1 MSPHSLT
8 FAPIAK
14 AMFRSLRGAVENR
27 GIVVATPTSVK
38 SIMLCYLE
46 NLNMRI
52 ETSEQTG
59 AESAKKLRFQTQ
71 GFDKILRLFKS
82 GVMLLDEVDL
92 ILHPLKS
99 ELNFPIGNKFDLD
112 GAERG
117 ERWGL
122 PIHLVDAIF
131 YAMDGKLHVFEH
143 TAAAVSLLDRLRAK
157 IMLGLHQRALQRL
170 PHITLLNPHFY
181 HAELKPVLAE
191 WAFLWLEKSHLHGIS
206 KQDAISYVLEGAAA
220 KSEAKQRVLDLK
232 ADAALLRERLGHE
245 APLPP
250 KPGALRASLSA
261 KERTARKERKAQL
274 IDKRSKEARSDEQL
288 RQTLEQRLHVVE
300 TALTTAK
307 EQQELLLEIYAIEAN
322 LEGQLAGTGKELV
335 SVQKQIS
342 RLKKQIDEAEVP
354 ADDSMFNSVVLVLS
368 AAFAAKSKDTPGSKA
383 SVTNIENLCTNLES
397 QGHFVRRCDT
407 VTDATA
413 RALELHASKKLR
425 CVIIDWPAKPRKKQ
439 RRAPNHQWRNQ
450 FPSNPRAPPTMA
462 GSGTVNKDIACHRLR
477 GTLLRRL
484 CKPKAAEEK
493 LYGALS
499 TDRIFLVDESQ
510 SMRAEDRTYF
520 WRYGH
525 KVFDKISECQKW
537 ADTKGPFCHF
547 ESTHKPSKGPS
558 DLPGLRKQL
567 QMAQEQHQRVTLRSQ
582 EDSAHSR
589 EKIIAQFRSLETS
602 LSESLELV
610 QNALGSLPAPT
621 TAHSRGAI
629 VSDNEPSATGDK
641 ITIQVTIGADTRAVS
656 LGTAKTWPE
665 LLDTIGTA
673 FGGRFLDDS
682 CEVHPV
688 GEPDIRA
695 ASVETFER
703 VVASFSCFV
712 VHPPREGP
720 VLAMSLLAEMQ
731 ESSVDETESPHGLRR
746 HARRVSTIRHI
757 LLQEQTHLN
766 KMILAAKVM
775 ANVPADMKKL
785 LNLVHDWL
793 LTFLPHCMKKVNR
806 VSFGLLSDNKCKAAL
821 AADALTPPS
830 RLALAVPFVGK
841 DVPSQSSEFAHPDII
856 IGLSIFAYRYQGLR
870 RADFNQLM
878 DSMTSDFA
886 HEIGPADD
894 RPTSKRYRKWISEA
908 GGSIRGRSNPEQTQD
923 VDCEDTVPS
932 GPPLL
937 GPVLS
942 RQTSEAAGLVG
953 DDVSN
958 AKEVCDTKLQP
969 ASNSRINHL

>member
-1 MSPHSLT
+1 
-8 FAPIAK
+8 
-14 AMFRSLRGAVENR
+14 MFRSLRGAVENR

-52 ETSEQTG
+52 ETSKQTG
-59 AESAKKLRFQTQ
+59 TASAKQLRFQSQ
-71 GFDKILRLFKS
+71 RFDKILRLFKD

-143 TAAAVSLLDRLRAK
+143 TAAAVGLLDRLRAK
-157 IMLGLHQRALQRL
+157 IMLGLDQRALQRL
-170 PHITLLNPHFY
+170 PHVTLLNPLFY

-191 WAFLWLEKSHLHGIS
+191 WAFLWLEKNHLHGIS
-206 KQDAISYVLEGAAA
+206 KPDAISYVLEGAAA
-220 KSEAKQRVLDLK
+220 KSETKQRVLDLK

-245 APLPP
+245 APQPP

-261 KERTARKERKAQL
+261 EERTARKERTAHL
-274 IDKRSKEARSDEQL
+274 IHKRSKEARSDEQL
-288 RQTLEQRLHVVE
+288 RQVLEQRLHVVE
-300 TALTTAK
+300 TALATAK
-307 EQQELLLEIYAIEAN
+307 EQQELLLEIYATEAN
-322 LEGQLAGTGKELV
+322 LEGKLAGAGKELV
-335 SVQKQIS
+335 SVQKQIVQ
-342 RLKKQIDEAEVP
+342 LKKQIDEAEVP
-354 ADDSMFNSVVLVLS
+354 EDDSMFNSVVLVLS
-368 AAFAAKSKDTPGSKA
+368 ASFAAKSKQVAGSSTSA
-383 SVTNIENLCTNLES
+383 SNIENLCTNLES

-407 VTDATA
+407 VMDATA

-425 CVIIDWPAKPRKKQ
+425 CIIIDWPTEPRKNKKK
-439 RRAPNHQWRNQ
+439 RYPNQPKWGQSFNFNTNSRT
-450 FPSNPRAPPTMA
+450 PPTLA
-462 GSGTVNKDIACHRLR
+462 GSGAINRDIVCHRLR
-477 GTLLRRL
+477 ATLLKKL
-484 CKPKAAEEK
+484 CKPKVAEEK
-493 LYGALS
+493 KYGALS
-499 TDRIFLVDESQ
+499 TGRIFLVDESQ

-520 WRYGH
+520 WRSGH
-525 KVFDKISECQKW
+525 KVFDKIFECQKW

-547 ESTHKPSKGPS
+547 ESSRKPSNSPS

-567 QMAQEQHQRVTLRSQ
+567 QMAQDQHQRVTLRSQ
-582 EDSAHSR
+582 EDSAQSR
-589 EKIIAQFRSLETS
+589 EKIVTHFHSLEKS
-602 LSESLELV
+602 LNESLELV
-610 QNALGSLPAPT
+610 QKALSILPASPN
-621 TAHSRGAI
+621 AHSRGAI
-629 VSDNEPSATGDK
+629 APDNDPSAKGDK
-641 ITIQVTIGADTRAVS
+641 FTIQVTIGADTRAVS
-656 LGTAKTWPE
+656 LGTTQTWAE

-673 FGGRFLDDS
+673 FGGRFLDEL

-688 GEPDIRA
+688 GHPDICA

-703 VVASFSCFV
+703 MVASFNCVV

-731 ESSVDETESPHGLRR
+731 NSSADEAELFDSPQRQ
-746 HARRVSTIRHI
+746 ARRVSTIRHI
-757 LLQEQTHLN
+757 LLQEQKHLQ

-878 DSMTSDFA
+878 DGMTSDFA

-908 GGSIRGRSNPEQTQD
+908 GGSIRGRSDANQTLD
-923 VDCEDTVPS
+923 VDSEEAAPS

-958 AKEVCDTKLQP
+958 AKEVCATTLPP
-969 ASNSRINHL
+969 ASNSRMHQP